1 MITNKHNL
9 PEAFVNFAQKDTYS
23 KGAADISVT
32 SLIDS
37 PRVRMMKDHYKNE
50 ISFDVIDNI
59 WALFGTAVHHILE
72 SAKSETLIKEERL
85 FVDID
90 GWTLSGAIDQ
100 QEVDDDGI
108 NIIDYKVTSV
118 WSVIYDKSSWHEQL
132 NCYAHL
138 IEMNKDKPVK
148 SLKICAILRDWQQR
162 DARNKDNYPQAPI
175 VLVDIPLWS
184 FAERDVYVRS
194 RMALHKAASDM
205 ANLTRQT
212 IEPLDKKF
220 TPYGD
225 ELPVDAYFPQCS
237 DEERWTQPEKWAIM
251 LKGRKKA
258 AKLCE
263 TKEQAE
269 HIMATEDFKGKPYL
283 EHRKGEPK
291 RCTGNYCSVAD
302 ICHQWKEERE
312 LANG

>member
-9 PEAFVNFAQKDTYS
+9 PEAFVNFAKKDTYS
-23 KGAADISVT
+23 RGQADISVT
-32 SLIDS
+32 SLIDA
-37 PRVRMMKDHYKNE
+37 PRVRMMKEQYKEE

-72 SAKSETLIKEERL
+72 SAKSETLVKEERL

-100 QEVDDDGI
+100 QEIDDDGI

-118 WSVIYDKSSWHEQL
+118 WSVIYDKQAWHEQL

-138 IEMNKDKPVK
+138 VEMNKDKPVK

-175 VLVDIPLWS
+175 VLVYIPLWS
-184 FAERDVYVRS
+184 FNERDVYVRS
-194 RMALHKAASDM
+194 RMALHRSASDM
-205 ANLTRQT
+205 VTVMK
-212 IEPLDKKF
+212 DS
-220 TPYGD
+220 D
-225 ELPVDAYFPQCS
+225 LPVDAFFPKCT
-237 DEERWTQPEKWAIM
+237 DTERWSQPEKWAVM
-251 LKGRKKA
+251 LKGNKKA
-258 AKLCE
+258 KKVFG
-263 TKEQAE
+263 TKEDAE
-269 HIMATEDFKGKPYL
+269 EFINTEKFDKKPYL
-283 EHRKGEPK
+283 EYRKGEPK

-312 LANG
+312 AMNG

>member
-9 PEAFVNFAQKDTYS
+9 PEAFVNFAKKDTYS
-23 KGAADISVT
+23 KGQADISVT
-32 SLIDS
+32 SLIDA
-37 PRVRMMKDHYKNE
+37 PRVRMMKEQYKEE

-72 SAKSETLIKEERL
+72 SAKSETLVKEERL

-100 QEVDDDGI
+100 QEIDDDGI

-118 WSVIYDKSSWHEQL
+118 WSVIYDKQAWHEQL

-138 IEMNKDKPVK
+138 VEMNKDKSVK

-184 FAERDVYVRS
+184 FNERDVYVRS
-194 RMALHKAASDM
+194 RMALHRSASDM
-205 ANLTRQT
+205 VTVMK
-212 IEPLDKKF
+212 DS
-220 TPYGD
+220 D
-225 ELPVDAYFPQCS
+225 LPVDAFFPKCT
-237 DEERWTQPEKWAIM
+237 DTERWSQPEKWAVM
-251 LKGRKKA
+251 LKGNKKA
-258 AKLCE
+258 KKVFG
-263 TKEQAE
+263 TKEDAE
-269 HIMATEDFKGKPYL
+269 EFINTEKFDKKPYL
-283 EHRKGEPK
+283 EYRKGEPK

-312 LANG
+312 AVNG

>member
-9 PEAFVNFAQKDTYS
+9 PEAFVNFAKKDTYS
-23 KGAADISVT
+23 RGQADISVT
-32 SLIDS
+32 SLIDA
-37 PRVRMMKDHYKNE
+37 PRVRMMKEQYKEE

-72 SAKSETLIKEERL
+72 SAKSKTLVKEERL

-100 QEVDDDGI
+100 QEIDDDGI
-108 NIIDYKVTSV
+108 SIIDYKVTSV
-118 WSVIYDKSSWHEQL
+118 WSVIYDKQAWHEQL

-138 IEMNKDKPVK
+138 VEMNKDKPIK

-162 DARNKDNYPQAPI
+162 DARNKDSYPQAPI

-184 FAERDVYVRS
+184 FNERDVYVRS
-194 RMALHKAASDM
+194 RMALHRSASDM
-205 ANLTRQT
+205 VT
-212 IEPLDKKF
+212 IMKDS
-220 TPYGD
+220 D
-225 ELPVDAYFPQCS
+225 LPVDAFFPKCT
-237 DEERWTQPEKWAIM
+237 DTERWSQPEKWAIM

-263 TKEQAE
+263 TKEEAE
-269 HIMATEDFKGKPYL
+269 HIMATEEFKLKPYL

-312 LANG
+312 AVNG

>member
-9 PEAFVNFAQKDTYS
+9 PEAFVNFAKKDTYS
-23 KGAADISVT
+23 RGQADISVT
-32 SLIDS
+32 SLIDA
-37 PRVRMMKDHYKNE
+37 PRVRMMKEQYKEE

-72 SAKSETLIKEERL
+72 SAKSETLVKEERL

-100 QEVDDDGI
+100 QEIDDDGI

-118 WSVIYDKSSWHEQL
+118 WSVIYDKQAWHEQL

-138 IEMNKDKPVK
+138 VEMNKDKPIK

-162 DARNKDNYPQAPI
+162 DARNKDSYPQAPI

-184 FAERDVYVRS
+184 FNERDVYVRS
-194 RMALHKAASDM
+194 RMALHRSASDM
-205 ANLTRQT
+205 VTVMK
-212 IEPLDKKF
+212 DS
-220 TPYGD
+220 D
-225 ELPVDAYFPQCS
+225 LPVDAFFPKCT
-237 DEERWTQPEKWAIM
+237 DTERWSQPEKWAVM
-251 LKGRKKA
+251 LKGNKKA
-258 AKLCE
+258 KKVFG
-263 TKEQAE
+263 TKEDAE
-269 HIMATEDFKGKPYL
+269 EFINTEKFDKKPYL
-283 EHRKGEPK
+283 EYRKGEPK

-302 ICHQWKEERE
+302 ICHQWREERE
-312 LANG
+312 AMNG

>member
-9 PEAFVNFAQKDTYS
+9 PEAFVNFAKKDTYS
-23 KGAADISVT
+23 RGQADISVT
-32 SLIDS
+32 SLIDA
-37 PRVRMMKDHYKNE
+37 PRVRMMKEQYKEE

-72 SAKSETLIKEERL
+72 SAKSETLVKEERL

-100 QEVDDDGI
+100 QEIDDDGI

-118 WSVIYDKSSWHEQL
+118 WSVIYDKQAWHEQL

-184 FAERDVYVRS
+184 FNERDVYVRS
-194 RMALHKAASDM
+194 RMALHRSASDM
-205 ANLTRQT
+205 VTVMKGS
-212 IEPLDKKF
+212 D
-220 TPYGD
+220 
-225 ELPVDAYFPQCS
+225 LPVDAFFPKCT
-237 DEERWTQPEKWAIM
+237 DTERWSQPEKGAVM
-251 LKGRKKA
+251 LKGNKKA
-258 AKLCE
+258 KKVFG
-263 TKEQAE
+263 TKEDAE
-269 HIMATEDFKGKPYL
+269 EFINTEKFDKKPYL
-283 EHRKGEPK
+283 EYRKGEPK

-312 LANG
+312 AMNG

>member
-1 MITNKHNL
+1 
-9 PEAFVNFAQKDTYS
+9 
-23 KGAADISVT
+23 
-32 SLIDS
+32 
-37 PRVRMMKDHYKNE
+37 MMKEQYKEE

-72 SAKSETLIKEERL
+72 SAKSETLVKEERL

-100 QEVDDDGI
+100 QEIDDDGI

-118 WSVIYDKSSWHEQL
+118 WSVIYDKQAWHEQL

-138 IEMNKDKPVK
+138 VEMNKDKPVK

-162 DARNKDNYPQAPI
+162 DARNKDNYPKAPI

-184 FAERDVYVRS
+184 FNERDVYVRS
-194 RMALHKAASDM
+194 RMALHRSASDM
-205 ANLTRQT
+205 VTVMK
-212 IEPLDKKF
+212 DS
-220 TPYGD
+220 D
-225 ELPVDAYFPQCS
+225 LPVDAFFPKCT
-237 DEERWTQPEKWAIM
+237 DTERWSQPEKWAVM
-251 LKGRKKA
+251 LKGNKKA
-258 AKLCE
+258 KKVFG
-263 TKEQAE
+263 TKEDAE
-269 HIMATEDFKGKPYL
+269 EFINTEKFDKKPYL
-283 EHRKGEPK
+283 EYRKGEPK

-312 LANG
+312 AVNG

>member
-9 PEAFVNFAQKDTYS
+9 PEAFVNFAKKDTYS
-23 KGAADISVT
+23 RGQADISVT
-32 SLIDS
+32 SLIDA
-37 PRVRMMKDHYKNE
+37 PRVRMMKEQYKEE
-50 ISFDVIDNI
+50 ISFDVIDNV

-72 SAKSETLIKEERL
+72 SAKSETLVKEERL

-100 QEVDDDGI
+100 QEIDDDGI
-108 NIIDYKVTSV
+108 SIIDYKVTSV
-118 WSVIYDKSSWHEQL
+118 WSVIYDKQAWHEQL

-138 IEMNKDKPVK
+138 VEMNKDKPIK

-162 DARNKDNYPQAPI
+162 DARNKDSYPQAPI

-184 FAERDVYVRS
+184 FNERDVYVRS
-194 RMALHKAASDM
+194 RMALHRSASDM
-205 ANLTRQT
+205 VT
-212 IEPLDKKF
+212 IMKDS
-220 TPYGD
+220 D
-225 ELPVDAYFPQCS
+225 LPVDAFFPKCT
-237 DEERWTQPEKWAIM
+237 DTERWSQPEKWAIM

-263 TKEQAE
+263 TKEEAE
-269 HIMATEDFKGKPYL
+269 HIMATEEFKLKPYL

-312 LANG
+312 AVNG

>member
-9 PEAFVNFAQKDTYS
+9 PEAFVNFAKKDTYS
-23 KGAADISVT
+23 RGQADISVT
-32 SLIDS
+32 SLIDA
-37 PRVRMMKDHYKNE
+37 PRVRMMKEQYKEE

-72 SAKSETLIKEERL
+72 SAKSETLVKEERL

-100 QEVDDDGI
+100 QEIDDDGI

-118 WSVIYDKSSWHEQL
+118 WSVIYDKQAWHEQL

-138 IEMNKDKPVK
+138 VEMNKDKPVK

-184 FAERDVYVRS
+184 FNERDVYVRS
-194 RMALHKAASDM
+194 RMALHRSASDM
-205 ANLTRQT
+205 VTVMKGS
-212 IEPLDKKF
+212 D
-220 TPYGD
+220 
-225 ELPVDAYFPQCS
+225 LPVDAFFPKCT
-237 DEERWTQPEKWAIM
+237 DTERWSQPEKWAVM
-251 LKGRKKA
+251 LKGNKKA
-258 AKLCE
+258 KKVFG
-263 TKEQAE
+263 TKEDAE
-269 HIMATEDFKGKPYL
+269 EFINTEKFDKKPYL
-283 EHRKGEPK
+283 EYRKGEPK

-302 ICHQWKEERE
+302 ICHQWREERE
-312 LANG
+312 AMNG

>member
-9 PEAFVNFAQKDTYS
+9 PEAFVNFAKKDTYS
-23 KGAADISVT
+23 RGQADISVT
-32 SLIDS
+32 SLIDA
-37 PRVRMMKDHYKNE
+37 PRVRMMKEQYKEE

-72 SAKSETLIKEERL
+72 SAKSETLVKEERL

-100 QEVDDDGI
+100 QEIDDDGI
-108 NIIDYKVTSV
+108 SIIDYKVTSV
-118 WSVIYDKSSWHEQL
+118 WSVIYDKQAWHEQL

-138 IEMNKDKPVK
+138 VEMNKDKPIK

-162 DARNKDNYPQAPI
+162 DARNKDSYPQAPI

-184 FAERDVYVRS
+184 FNERDVYVRS
-194 RMALHKAASDM
+194 RMALHRSASDM
-205 ANLTRQT
+205 VT
-212 IEPLDKKF
+212 IMKDS
-220 TPYGD
+220 D
-225 ELPVDAYFPQCS
+225 LPVDAFFPKCT
-237 DEERWTQPEKWAIM
+237 DTERWSQPEKWAIM

-263 TKEQAE
+263 TKEEAE
-269 HIMATEDFKGKPYL
+269 NIMATEEFKLKPYV

-312 LANG
+312 AVNG

>member
-9 PEAFVNFAQKDTYS
+9 PEAFVNFAKKDTYS
-23 KGAADISVT
+23 RGQADISVT
-32 SLIDS
+32 SLIDA
-37 PRVRMMKDHYKNE
+37 PRVRMMKEQYKEE

-72 SAKSETLIKEERL
+72 SAKSETLVKEERL

-100 QEVDDDGI
+100 QEIDDDGI

-118 WSVIYDKSSWHEQL
+118 WSVIYDKQAWHEQL

-138 IEMNKDKPVK
+138 VEMNKDKPVK

-162 DARNKDNYPQAPI
+162 DAKNKQNYPQAPI
-175 VLVDIPLWS
+175 VLVDIPVWN
-184 FAERDVYVRS
+184 FNERDVYVRS
-194 RMALHKAASDM
+194 RVALHKSATDM
-205 ANLTRQT
+205 VNVMADT
-212 IEPLDKKF
+212 D
-220 TPYGD
+220 
-225 ELPVDAYFPQCS
+225 LPVDAFFPKCS
-237 DEERWTQPEKWAIM
+237 DAERWTQPEKWAIM

-258 AKLCE
+258 AKVCE

-269 HIMATEDFKGKPYL
+269 HIMATENFKGKPYL

-302 ICHQWKEERE
+302 FCKQKKERE
-312 LANG
+312 Q

>member
-1 MITNKHNL
+1 MITNNHNL
-9 PEAFVNFAQKDTYS
+9 PEAFVNFAKKDTYS
-23 KGAADISVT
+23 RGQADISVT
-32 SLIDS
+32 SLIDA
-37 PRVRMMKDHYKNE
+37 PRVRMMKEQYKEE

-72 SAKSETLIKEERL
+72 SAKSETLVKEERL

-100 QEVDDDGI
+100 QEIDDDGI
-108 NIIDYKVTSV
+108 SIIDYKVTSV
-118 WSVIYDKSSWHEQL
+118 WSVIYDKQAWHEQL

-138 IEMNKDKPVK
+138 VEMNKDKPIK

-162 DARNKDNYPQAPI
+162 DARNKDSYPQAPI

-184 FAERDVYVRS
+184 FNERDVYVRS
-194 RMALHKAASDM
+194 RMALHRSASDM
-205 ANLTRQT
+205 VT
-212 IEPLDKKF
+212 IMKDS
-220 TPYGD
+220 D
-225 ELPVDAYFPQCS
+225 LPVDAFFPKCT
-237 DEERWTQPEKWAIM
+237 DTERWSQPEKWAIM

-263 TKEQAE
+263 TKEEAE
-269 HIMATEDFKGKPYL
+269 HIMATEEFKLKPYL

-312 LANG
+312 AVNG